1 MAVSDVTE
9 KNLLENSEATAG
21 GITDANAKL
30 DQQNALGK
38 SLNNTADKQLKIA
51 KKAVGME
58 EDEIRRQKEKD
69 REAKRNKD
77 KDKPAPGAPIPGA
90 PKKGG
95 GIFKAMGAFFGPM
108 LKFLKPLWTVLKIVF
123 KVLKF
128 TAIGAGILLAGAFF
142 TLPAG
147 KQQGII
153 DSVMEAFT
161 KIGEVITGLGKAFA
175 GGFMKNMEDDPES
188 GGEGLV
194 TKFTKFKDAWG
205 AALKKLRGIA
215 FSLGGKSYKGLEGI
229 AELFGDMIAKVVG
242 FFLDMFTGIAN
253 FINDPTVAIAK
264 IQVAIEDAFQSMG
277 NVISNFF
284 GKMFSMEGIMKM
296 MQGVLGPDSKMFKA
310 LEWSFG
316 TVEELAL
323 ENEKEMM
330 AERDTLKDRNKQ
342 MKENVKRTEKLL
354 QAELAKGEDRDDDRV
369 STLQKALAREQAAQE
384 RNISQIARLQ
394 ENIDES
400 RANIIDERVLK
411 DLGEINRRQEEINAD
426 RKEDIEDLKED
437 AADLQTDDI
446 KADISG
452 WGAMA
457 GTVEFTKKTFES
469 MMALL
474 QKDKSL
480 GMQGVTTQQLATGEV
495 KLSKEAINAL
505 TTELGGTETARTA
518 LGNLSDQKIIFQSVL
533 DRLSEIEKNKAE
545 IAKEEAT
552 LAETEAQLVKKRLE
566 LTEKHKAQLA
576 VERGEGNRHKGGP
589 IKAGGIYRLL
599 PNEMV
604 LDNQAVAGL
613 QTAIHATSG
622 LNLMNLQRAQLDAG
636 KGGSQII
643 IQDNSQKQVTQ
654 SQPLVLP
661 NSPIQPGNDEA
672 PRLLN

>member
-9 KNLLENSEATAG
+9 KNLLEQSEATAG
-21 GITDANAKL
+21 GLTDANAKL
-30 DQQNALGK
+30 DQQTALGET
-38 SLNNTADKQLKIA
+38 LNSTANSQLKVA
-51 KKAVGME
+51 EKSSKMSA
-58 EDEIRRQKEKD
+58 DEIRRQKEKD
-69 REAKRNKD
+69 READRNKD
-77 KDKPAPGAPIPGA
+77 KGTPPGGDPTKTS
-90 PKKGG
+90 KKGG
-95 GIFKAMGAFFGPM
+95 IFSSM
-108 LKFLKPLWTVLKIVF
+108 LKFLGPLGKIFKPIWKGLKILF
-123 KVLKF
+123 KILKF
-128 TAIGAGILLAGAFF
+128 TALGVGILLAGAFF
-142 TLPAG
+142 AMPAS

-153 DSVMEAFT
+153 DSVMAAFT

-175 GGFMKNMEDDPES
+175 GGFMKNLEDDPES

-194 TKFTKFKDAWG
+194 TKFTKFKDAWA
-205 AALKKLRGIA
+205 AALEKLRGIA

-229 AELFGDMIAKVVG
+229 AELFGDMIGKVVG

-253 FINDPTVAIAK
+253 FINDPTVSLAK
-264 IQVAIEDAFQSMG
+264 MQVAIEDAFQSMG

-316 TVEELAL
+316 SVEELAL

-330 AERDTLKDRNKQ
+330 AERDTLKDRNEQ
-342 MKENVKRTEKLL
+342 MRENVKRTEKLL
-354 QAELAKGEDRDDDRV
+354 QAELALGKGRDDKRV

-384 RNISQIARLQ
+384 RNVSQIARLQ

-400 RANIIDERVLK
+400 RSNIIDERVLK
-411 DLGEINRRQEEINAD
+411 DLGEINRKQEEINED
-426 RKEDIEDLKED
+426 RRENIEDLKED
-437 AADLQTDDI
+437 AADLETDDI
-446 KADISG
+446 EANVSG
-452 WGAMA
+452 AWD
-457 GTVEFTKKTFES
+457 VEFTKKQFEG
-469 MMALL
+469 MMDLL

-480 GMQGVTTQQLATGEV
+480 GMQDVTTQQLATGEV

-505 TTELGGTETARTA
+505 TTELGGTETARKA

-533 DRLSEIEKNKAE
+533 DRLSDIDKNKAE
-545 IAKEEAT
+545 IASEEAK
-552 LAETEAQLVKKRLE
+552 LAETESQLVKKRLE
-566 LTEKHKAQLA
+566 LEAKHKAQLA
-576 VERGEGNRHKGGP
+576 VERGERHKGGP

-636 KGGSQII
+636 KGGAPII
-643 IQDNSQKQVTQ
+643 IQNNNSQQVNQ
-654 SQPLVLP
+654 SAPLVLP
-661 NSPIQPGNDEA
+661 NSPILPGNEDA